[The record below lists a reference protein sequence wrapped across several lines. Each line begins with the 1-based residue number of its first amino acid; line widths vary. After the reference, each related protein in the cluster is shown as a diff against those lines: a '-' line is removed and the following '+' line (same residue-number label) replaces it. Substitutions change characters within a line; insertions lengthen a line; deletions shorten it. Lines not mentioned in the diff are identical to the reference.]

1 MSTTFS
7 KKSKNLFFSS
17 DVTVFSLHEQH
28 DASLNFWFRTH
39 IILAKNVPWHILTLS
54 AVACDMFLLRA
65 SAHHWH
71 VSAFLCNREFQEIS
85 YYTKNRR
92 TFLYNG
98 LLYIPSKLHTEF
110 LLLLSF
116 ILQEITSS
124 YLSLT
129 ITFWLSPRP
138 ISNSQLHV
146 LLRFHLCPIYLV
158 VFKGSYYLR
167 MGYLILRGASRL
179 DAFSVYPVPAWLLCH
194 ELDSSTDTPEASPP
208 RSSRTKGSSS
218 QISYAH
224 AG

>member
-28 DASLNFWFRTH
+28 DASLNFGFRTH
-39 IILAKNVPWHILTLS
+39 IILAKNVPWHILTPS

-116 ILQEITSS
+116 IL
-124 YLSLT
+124 LGNNFL
-129 ITFWLSPRP
+129 LP
-138 ISNSQLHV
+138 ILNHN
-146 LLRFHLCPIYLV
+146 LLVKP
-158 VFKGSYYLR
+158 
-167 MGYLILRGASRL
+167 
-179 DAFSVYPVPAWLLCH
+179 
-194 ELDSSTDTPEASPP
+194 STD
-208 RSSRTKGSSS
+208 
-218 QISYAH
+218 
-224 AG
+224 